1 MGISMTVNL
10 VGRMKTTD
18 DKSENE
24 IGIALEAM
32 FWLGVLG
39 NLGMTIN
46 NDKESISQDHSPS
59 TKFHHYYFY

>member
-24 IGIALEAM
+24 IGIALETM
-32 FWLGVLG
+32 F
-39 NLGMTIN
+39 
-46 NDKESISQDHSPS
+46 
-59 TKFHHYYFY
+59 